1 LNPKFVDV
9 TCKPTFLMDRDILE
23 NNLEGKQR
31 VHDQVTRFRIAG

>member
-1 LNPKFVDV
+1 
-9 TCKPTFLMDRDILE
+9 MDRDILE